1 MNCRSFTQT
10 RNGKQPLSLQTL
22 IEWVK
27 SLQIKA
33 RLKLLLRHLVDR
45 YGKDGLIFPSVRT
58 LASELCVARSSVH
71 RWLNELTALNLISR
85 TARYRGDGGRTSN
98 LYVLECYRG
107 VSVSAEHEQQ
117 INTDVIH
124 APPLAKDGVCI
135 QQKEKKRTAKPYKIN
150 AEQMSNAEY
159 AVSHYR
165 KAVKQKWIADT
176 ARERLGWFAS
186 WAKCVRQWREGK
198 VRNPGALMTKVIKTE
213 LHHKFPAE
221 KDEIK
226 ALKILRQLV
235 VAERLNPQT
244 R

>member
-10 RNGKQPLSLQTL
+10 RNGKQPLSIQTL

-45 YGKDGLIFPSVRT
+45 YGKDGLIFPSIRT
-58 LASELCVARSSVH
+58 LARELCVSMSSVH
-71 RWLNELTALNLISR
+71 RWLNELTAMKLVAR
-85 TARYRGDGGRTSN
+85 TARFRGDGGRTSN
-98 LYVLECYRG
+98 LYALNCVRG
-107 VSVSAEHEQQ
+107 VSVSAEQKQQ
-117 INTDVIH
+117 DNTDVIH
-124 APPLAKDGVCI
+124 APFQEDGACI
-135 QQKEKKRTAKPYKIN
+135 QQKEKKKTAKPYKIT
-150 AEQMSNAEY
+150 ADKMANAEY

-226 ALKILRQLV
+226 ALEILRQLV

>member
-1 MNCRSFTQT
+1 MNCSKGTQ
-10 RNGKQPLSLQTL
+10 RGNVNQPLSLQTL

-58 LASELCVARSSVH
+58 LANELCVARSSVH

-98 LYVLECYRG
+98 LYALNCYMG

-117 INTDVIH
+117 IKNDVLH
-124 APPLAKDGVCI
+124 AAQVQDVSCV
-135 QQKEKKRTAKPYKIN
+135 QDEKKTSSKPYKIT
-150 AEQMSNAEY
+150 AEKMANAEY

-165 KAVKQKWIADT
+165 KAVSQKWIVDT

-186 WAKCVRQWREGK
+186 WAKCVRKWREGK
-198 VRNPGALMTKVIKTE
+198 VRNPGALMTKIIKTE

-221 KDEIK
+221 QDEIK